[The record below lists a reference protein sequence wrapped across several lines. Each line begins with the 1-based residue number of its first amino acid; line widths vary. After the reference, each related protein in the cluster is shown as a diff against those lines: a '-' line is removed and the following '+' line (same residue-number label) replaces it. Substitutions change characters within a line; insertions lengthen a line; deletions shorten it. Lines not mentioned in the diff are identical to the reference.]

1 MTKEEFEDIQT
12 KTKDINNLPNLE
24 LVRNMDLLSEE
35 HERLKSLI
43 INQTYLLD
51 EVEDLYNKNLVE
63 YQKRNK

>member
-1 MTKEEFEDIQT
+1 MTKEEFENIQT
-12 KTKDINNLPNLE
+12 KTKDIINLPNLE

-43 INQTYLLD
+43 VNQTYLLD

>member
-1 MTKEEFEDIQT
+1 MTKEEFEDILT

>member
-1 MTKEEFEDIQT
+1 MTKEEFENIQT
-12 KTKDINNLPNLE
+12 KTKDIINLPNLE